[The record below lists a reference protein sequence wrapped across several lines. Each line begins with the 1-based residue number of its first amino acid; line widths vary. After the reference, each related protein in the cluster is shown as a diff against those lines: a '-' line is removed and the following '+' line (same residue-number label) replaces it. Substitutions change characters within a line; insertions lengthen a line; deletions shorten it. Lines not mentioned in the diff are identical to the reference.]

1 MKQFFTKLDEVVIR
15 ASRRLHIPLA
25 RIGFFIVFFWFGLL
39 KVISLSPAT
48 PLVHELF
55 NQTFLVSLFTFETFN
70 ILFGLFEMI
79 IGILFII
86 PHAERAAITL
96 LIPHLIMTALP
107 LAMLPG
113 AVWQRWYAPTLE
125 GQYIIKNIILLGLA
139 ISIMARLETKEEK
152 ARPNF

>member
-1 MKQFFTKLDEVVIR
+1 
-15 ASRRLHIPLA
+15 
-25 RIGFFIVFFWFGLL
+25 
-39 KVISLSPAT
+39 
-48 PLVHELF
+48 
-55 NQTFLVSLFTFETFN
+55 
-70 ILFGLFEMI
+70 MI